1 MNLRIDPADKDGIH
15 LVDVENGCEQV
26 YIPYK
31 QIPSLISELDSIYKK
46 FHGVEVRGYGVE

>member
-15 LVDVENGCEQV
+15 LVDVRNGGEQV
-26 YIPYK
+26 YISYDE
-31 QIPSLISELDSIYKK
+31 IPGLRSKLNDVYKK